1 MEKTYHVSLEHGF
14 ATLLIRCAQYALAH
28 NVTIMLD
35 SFRLEPT
42 PEALV
47 EALAL
52 RIGPRAEVR
61 LTINDGSNVDEFER
75 LLSTHQL

>member
-1 MEKTYHVSLEHGF
+1 MEKTYHVTVERGF
-14 ATLLIRCAQYALAH
+14 AAFLTRCARYLLTHDAM
-28 NVTIMLD
+28 IRLD

-52 RIGPRAEVR
+52 PLGTHAELR
-61 LTINDGSNVDEFER
+61 LTVNDDSTVEEFER
-75 LLSTHQL
+75 FLSTHQL

>member
-1 MEKTYHVSLEHGF
+1 MEKTYHVTVERGF
-14 ATLLIRCAQYALAH
+14 ATFLTRCTHYALIH
-28 NVTIMLD
+28 DVTIRLD

-52 RIGPRAEVR
+52 PIGSHAELR
-61 LTINDGSNVDEFER
+61 LTVNDDSTVEEFER
-75 LLSTHQL
+75 FLSTYQL

>member
-1 MEKTYHVSLEHGF
+1 MEKTYHVTVERGF
-14 ATLLIRCAQYALAH
+14 ATLLTRCAHYALIH
-28 NVTIMLD
+28 DVTIRLD

-52 RIGPRAEVR
+52 PIGTYTELR
-61 LTINDGSNVDEFER
+61 LTINDDSSVDEFEWF
-75 LLSTHQL
+75 LSTYQL

>member
-1 MEKTYHVSLEHGF
+1 MEKTYHVTVERGF
-14 ATLLIRCAQYALAH
+14 ATLLTRCAHFALAH
-28 NVTIMLD
+28 NVVIRLD

-52 RIGPRAEVR
+52 PIDTHIELR
-61 LTINDGSNVDEFER
+61 LTVNDDSTVDEFER
-75 LLSTHQL
+75 FLSTYQL

>member
-1 MEKTYHVSLEHGF
+1 MDLTYRVSLDRGF
-14 ATLLIRCAQYALAH
+14 ATFLTRCTYYALNH
-28 NVTIMLD
+28 DVTIRLD

-52 RIGPRAEVR
+52 PIGTHTELR
-61 LTINDGSNVDEFER
+61 LTVNDDSTVDEFER
-75 LLSTHQL
+75 FLSTYQL

>member
-1 MEKTYHVSLEHGF
+1 MEKTYYV
-14 ATLLIRCAQYALAH
+14 TLQSGWAKFLTGCAHYALAREA
-28 NVTIMLD
+28 TIMLD

-52 RIGPRAEVR
+52 HIGPHAEVR
-61 LTINDGSNVDEFER
+61 LTVNDDSNVDEFER
-75 LLSTHQL
+75 FLSAHQS